1 MIPLTDPHLLPAWG
15 DKVHDAHAAFR
26 CILSAM
32 SAPGKIQTLALDI
45 TGPAPLEPSTTA
57 VLLTLA
63 DFETPVWLDS
73 GSRMLSVDSYLRFHC
88 GCPLVNDPIEADFAV
103 ITNLSPGLVLDN
115 FAHGTMEYPDRSATL
130 LIQVASLTKGPER
143 ILSGPGIEETVTLR
157 ASRLPADF
165 DAMWRSNQAGF
176 PLGVDIIFCCGDQ
189 IVGLPRTTCIASGN
203 SS

>member
-26 CILSAM
+26 CILGAIST
-32 SAPGKIQTLALDI
+32 PGKILTLSLDI
-45 TGPAPLEPSTTA
+45 TGPAPLEASTTA

-73 GSRMLSVDSYLRFHC
+73 DSRTLSVDSYLRFHC
-88 GCPLVNDPIEADFAV
+88 GCPLVNNPVEANFAV
-103 ITNLSPGLVLDN
+103 ITNLGKGLALDS

-143 ILSGPGIEETVTLR
+143 ILSGPGIEDTSILR

-165 DAMWRSNQAGF
+165 DAMWRDNQAGF

-189 IVGLPRTTCIASGN
+189 IVGLPRTTCITSRN